1 MQYCATD
8 MQIWSDIQKSFKN
21 EWVAMVQWEEDSYGD
36 VSQGEV
42 IYHSA
47 NRKEF
52 YDTVKSQY
60 ANKDLAIRYT
70 GDVEGPF
77 LLAV

>member
-1 MQYCATD
+1 MQT
-8 MQIWSDIQKSFKN
+8 WSDIQKNFSN
-21 EWVAMVQWEEDSYGD
+21 EWVAMSQWKEDAYGD

-47 NRKEF
+47 NRKQF
-52 YDTVKSQY
+52 YNVIKTQYVDT
-60 ANKDLAIRYT
+60 DLAIRYT

-77 LLAV
+77 LLNR